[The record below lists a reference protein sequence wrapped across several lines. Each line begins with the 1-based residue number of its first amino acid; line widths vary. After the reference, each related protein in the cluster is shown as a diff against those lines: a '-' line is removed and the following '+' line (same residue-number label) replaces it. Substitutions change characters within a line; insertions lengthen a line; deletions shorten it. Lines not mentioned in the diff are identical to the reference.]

1 MHNFYFLCQRE
12 IDGIVVALL
21 SPRVSL
27 LIILCIVSI
36 CGNVLYVMTLMT
48 APPVAN
54 APSLYTVT
62 TGAIMAVQRAAAVL
76 EYIYGRLMV

>member
-36 CGNVLYVMTLMT
+36 CGNVLYVMT

-62 TGAIMAVQRAAAVL
+62 AGALLPVL
-76 EYIYGRLMV
+76 EFMAG